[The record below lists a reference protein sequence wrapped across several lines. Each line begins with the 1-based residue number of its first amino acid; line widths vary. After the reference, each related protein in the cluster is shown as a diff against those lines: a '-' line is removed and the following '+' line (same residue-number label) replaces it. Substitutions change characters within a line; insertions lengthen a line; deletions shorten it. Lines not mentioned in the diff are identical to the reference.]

1 MRFKLQGLL
10 AITLLC
16 AVGASVFVAA
26 AQRNKGQGSI
36 SSVYTNLT
44 GCRTVSVDRES
55 ASYVERCAGIAGY
68 KLDVETGDE
77 RMSISVIAPGGKKSE
92 LSYWQV
98 ITSAFSSLG
107 NKAEWRVQ
115 KVGAKTVPVALIVRV
130 NASENPENPGKTTS
144 YLAVAKITPQR
155 TCVTDKIA
163 QGARANEEA
172 RRAADSAA
180 SKPCLE
186 DTRQE

>member
-10 AITLLC
+10 TAALLC
-16 AVGASVFVAA
+16 VIGATVFAT
-26 AQRNKGQGSI
+26 AQQNKGRGSLT
-36 SSVYTNLT
+36 SVYTNIT
-44 GCRTVSVDRES
+44 RCRTVSSDRES
-55 ASYVERCAGIAGY
+55 GSYVERCAGIAGY
-68 KLDVETGDE
+68 KLDVETGDD
-77 RMSISVIAPGGKKSE
+77 RMSIAVIAPGGKKSE

-107 NKAEWRVQ
+107 DKAEWRVQ

-130 NASENPENPGKTTS
+130 NANENPENPAKTTS

-163 QGARANEEA
+163 PSAQANEEA
-172 RRAADSAA
+172 RRAADAA
-180 SKPCLE
+180 AQKPCLE
-186 DTRQE
+186 DTQQE

>member
-1 MRFKLQGLL
+1 MRLKLQRLL
-10 AITLLC
+10 PGALACVIGASCFAVAQQNRGAIT
-16 AVGASVFVAA
+16 
-26 AQRNKGQGSI
+26 
-36 SSVYTNLT
+36 SVYTTINK
-44 GCRTVSVDRES
+44 CRTISVDRES

-77 RMSISVIAPGGKKSE
+77 RMSIAVIAPGGKRSE

-115 KVGAKTVPVALIVRV
+115 KVGGKLVPVALIVRV
-130 NASENPENPGKTTS
+130 NANENPDNPWKTTA

-163 QGARANEEA
+163 AGARANEEA
-172 RRAADSAA
+172 RRAADDAA
-180 SKPCLE
+180 GKPCLE
-186 DTRQE
+186 DALPE

>member
-10 AITLLC
+10 CVALLC
-16 AVGASVFVAA
+16 VVCVAVFAVA
-26 AQRNKGQGSI
+26 QQKRGSI
-36 SSVYTNLT
+36 SSVYTNLS
-44 GCRTVSVDRES
+44 GCRTISADRES

-77 RMSISVIAPGGKKSE
+77 RMSIAVIAPGGKKSE

-107 NKAEWRVQ
+107 DKAEWRVQ
-115 KVGAKTVPVALIVRV
+115 RVNGKSVPVALIVRV
-130 NASENPENPGKTTS
+130 NASENPENPQRTTA

-163 QGARANEEA
+163 ASARANEEA
-172 RRAADSAA
+172 RRAADAA
-180 SKPCLE
+180 AQKPCLE
-186 DTRQE
+186 DTLPE